1 MTLFLV
7 GIIIMA
13 GSGLPGLFMKKGERH
28 GEYLAE
34 ILALLGASCT
44 FIGLL
49 LCVLNSVETVT
60 SAPWTV
66 PGGELLVRIDSISL
80 IFLLPLLL
88 VFAMTVIFG
97 KDYWPQSQNPQNSR
111 KLRLFHG
118 LIAAAITLVFTAQNG
133 ILFLVSWEIM
143 ALASFFLITTDDEH
157 AETRRAGFIYLVA
170 THIGTLALFALFVL
184 LDLSSGSFALPAAGT
199 LSAGTF
205 STAIFLLALFG
216 FGLKA
221 GIMPLH
227 VWLPGAHA
235 AAPSHISALL
245 SGIMIKTGIYGLI
258 RVTSLFATIPF
269 WWGWLL
275 IALGVITGIG
285 GVAYALAQHDLK
297 RLLAYHSV
305 ENIGIITMGLGLALL
320 GRSANLPALT
330 ALGLAGAL
338 LHVINHGLFK
348 SLLFLS
354 AGTVIH
360 ATGTREIERMGG
372 LIRSQ
377 PWTAGLFL
385 GGAVAICGLPP
396 FNGFI
401 SEWFI
406 YQGSF
411 HALTASR
418 ITLSLAIL
426 VAPALALIGGLALAC
441 FVKVFGAVFLGRPR
455 SPAAEGCHDATLPMR
470 WSMAILLVA
479 CLGIGLFPWSIAPLL
494 EGAVKGWAPLAA
506 NHGVVTGT
514 MTSLLWIS
522 LFGSLLI
529 LLGGAFALWL
539 QRRSRAADSQQPTWG
554 CAYPLSTTRAQ
565 YTASSFADS
574 LVKLFRFSL
583 WTQEHG
589 GQTHGLFPKQA
600 NFSSHTPDT
609 VLDRLLLPLF
619 NLLAGVATWL
629 RSWLQN
635 GITSLYLLYVVMT
648 LIALLFMSGRE

>member
-1 MTLFLV
+1 MTLFLA
-7 GIIIMA
+7 GIIIIA
-13 GSGLPGLFMKKGERH
+13 GSGLPGLFMKKEERY

-49 LCVLNSVETVT
+49 FCVLNSATTVV
-60 SAPWTV
+60 SAPWSI

-80 IFLLPLLL
+80 IFLLPFLL
-88 VFAMTVIFG
+88 VFAVTVIYS
-97 KDYWPQSQNPQNSR
+97 KDYWPQSQHPKNSR

-118 LIAAAITLVFTAQNG
+118 LIAAAMALVFTAQNG
-133 ILFLVSWEIM
+133 ILFLFAWEVM
-143 ALASFFLITTDDEH
+143 ALAAFFLITTDDDH
-157 AETRRAGFIYLVA
+157 VETRRAGFIYLVA
-170 THIGTLALFALFVL
+170 THTGTLALFALFVL
-184 LDLSSGSFALPAAGT
+184 LERSSGSFALPAAGT
-199 LSAGTF
+199 LSTGIF
-205 STAIFLLALFG
+205 SSAIFLLALLG

-245 SGIMIKTGIYGLI
+245 SGIMIKTGIYGLV

-275 IALGVITGIG
+275 IALGVLTGIG

-305 ENIGIITMGLGLALL
+305 ENIGIITLGLGLALL

-354 AGTVIH
+354 AGAVIH
-360 ATGTREIERMGG
+360 ATGTRDIDRMGG

-418 ITLSLAIL
+418 ISLSLAII
-426 VAPALALIGGLALAC
+426 VAPALALIGGLAVAC
-441 FVKVFGAVFLGRPR
+441 FVKVFGAVFLGQPR
-455 SPAAEGCHDATLPMR
+455 SPVAKGCHDVTIPMR
-470 WSMAILLVA
+470 WSMVTLLVA
-479 CLGIGLFPWSIAPLL
+479 CLVIGLFPWLIAPLL
-494 EGAVKGWAPLAA
+494 EGAVKSWAPLAT

-514 MTSLLWIS
+514 MTALLWIS
-522 LFGSLLI
+522 LLGSLLI
-529 LLGGAFALWL
+529 LLGGIFALWL
-539 QRRSRAADSQQPTWG
+539 QVRSRGADSQQPTWG
-554 CAYPLSTTRAQ
+554 CAYPLPTARMQ

-574 LVKLFRFSL
+574 LVKLFRFGL

-589 GQTHGLFPKQA
+589 GQTLGHFPNPS

-619 NLLAGVATWL
+619 NLVAGVATWL
-629 RSWLQN
+629 RIWLQN
-635 GITSLYLLYVVMT
+635 GITNLYLFYVVMT
-648 LIALLFMSGRE
+648 LIALLFMSGR